1 MDKSNKVTKLQIVKN
16 VLNILFGLRHYEYI
30 WQFAFTHRRSRPLAH
45 LTKIIMSPAI
55 LVTGG
60 AGYVG
65 SHTVMTLLEQE
76 DNKHEIVVVD
86 NLSNSYR
93 NDGDKK
99 PVALQRIE
107 EMTGRTIYFYPVD
120 LGDSLAL
127 TKVFENHKIE
137 CVIHFAAL
145 KAVGESVQ
153 KPLEY
158 YQANITGTC
167 TLFEVMRKYNV
178 YKLIY
183 SSSCTV
189 YGEPQKLPLDESH
202 PTGQGISSPYGR
214 TKYFCEEIMKD
225 LCNSDQKWQVI
236 SLRYFNPVGA
246 HPSGRIGEDP
256 SGIPNNL
263 MPFISQV
270 AVGRLSELL
279 VFGDD
284 YPTIDGSGVR
294 DYIHVQDLAV
304 GHVNAM
310 QLFYQKGFSG
320 FHSVNLGTGTGYSVL
335 QMIAAF
341 ESVSGRKIPYKI
353 VGRRAGDIATNYADV
368 SLSQELLG
376 WRATRTVEDMCR
388 DTWNW
393 QSRNPSGYKS

>member
-1 MDKSNKVTKLQIVKN
+1 MNFRFSK
-16 VLNILFGLRHYEYI
+16 
-30 WQFAFTHRRSRPLAH
+30 
-45 LTKIIMSPAI
+45 MPAI

-65 SHTVMTLLEQE
+65 SHTVVTLLEQE
-76 DNKHEIVVVD
+76 DIDEIVVVD
-86 NLSNSYR
+86 NLCNSYR
-93 NDGDKK
+93 HDSDKK
-99 PVALQRIE
+99 PVALRRIE
-107 EMTGRTIYFYPVD
+107 EMTGRTLHFYPID
-120 LGDSLAL
+120 LSDQKALA
-127 TKVFENHKIE
+127 KVFENHKIE

-145 KAVGESVQ
+145 KAVGESVD

-167 TLFEVMRKYNV
+167 TLIEVMRKYNV
-178 YKLIY
+178 HKLIY

-189 YGEPQKLPLDESH
+189 YGEPQRLPLDESH

-225 LCNSDQKWQVI
+225 LCNSDQKWQII

-256 SGIPNNL
+256 AGIPNNL

-270 AVGRLSELL
+270 AVGRLSELM

-284 YPTIDGSGVR
+284 YPTVDGSGVR

-304 GHVNAM
+304 GHVKAM
-310 QLFYQKGFSG
+310 KLFQKDGFSG
-320 FHSVNLGTGTGYSVL
+320 FRAVNLGTGTGYSVL
-335 QMIAAF
+335 QMISAF
-341 ESVSGRKIPYKI
+341 EAASGRKIPYKI
-353 VGRRAGDIATNYADV
+353 VNRRAGDIAANYADV
-368 SLSQELLG
+368 SLAQSLLG
-376 WRATRTVEDMCR
+376 WSATKTVDDMCR

-393 QSRNPSGYKS
+393 QSRNPQGYKC